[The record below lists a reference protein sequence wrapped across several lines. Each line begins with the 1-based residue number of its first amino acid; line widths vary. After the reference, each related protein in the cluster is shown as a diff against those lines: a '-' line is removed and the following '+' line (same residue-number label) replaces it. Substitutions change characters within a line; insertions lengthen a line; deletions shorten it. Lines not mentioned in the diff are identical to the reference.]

1 MRSHDDFVVGRLAR
15 RIHSATPLRLSPH
28 FPETA
33 QPALILLLWSAFM
46 AHELYTRTNQKIY
59 FAGLALET
67 MNKAL
72 QGGAMNAQAL
82 LQAERESAVFHL
94 YGALL
99 GLCHEI
105 AGFYRLPQAHA
116 NRVEL
121 LLTQEVLD
129 AKAIPE
135 LAEMV
140 ELARSPGTWL
150 AQLVAAHAALYQTL
164 QAPKKIKADVFQPL
178 IEVVSVEGDG
188 PETLSRDTLEE
199 WRQNLKKMAIRF
211 RDGLNEC

>member
-1 MRSHDDFVVGRLAR
+1 
-15 RIHSATPLRLSPH
+15 
-28 FPETA
+28 
-33 QPALILLLWSAFM
+33 M
-46 AHELYTRTNQKIY
+46 AYELYTRTNQKIY
-59 FAGLALET
+59 FTGLALEA
-67 MNKAL
+67 MHKAAD
-72 QGGAMNAQAL
+72 GRAMNAQAL
-82 LQAERESAVFHL
+82 GQAERESAVFHL

-105 AGFYRLPQAHA
+105 AGFYRLPQGSAP
-116 NRVEL
+116 RVEL

-140 ELARSPGTWL
+140 ELARAPNTWL
-150 AQLVAAHAALYQTL
+150 AQLVAAHAALYQPL
-164 QAPKKIKADVFQPL
+164 QAPKKVKADVFQPL
-178 IEVVSVEGDG
+178 IEVVSLEEDA
-188 PETLSRDTLEE
+188 PQTLSRETLEE